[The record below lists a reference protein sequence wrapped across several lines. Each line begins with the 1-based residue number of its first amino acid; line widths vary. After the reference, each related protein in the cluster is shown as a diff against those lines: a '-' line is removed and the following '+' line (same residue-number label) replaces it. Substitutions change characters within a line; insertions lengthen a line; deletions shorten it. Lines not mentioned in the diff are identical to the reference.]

1 GWPGGAAAGVQGS
14 AKGRGWAIID
24 AATGDLTI
32 TRKIVTRLTRQLKR
46 TVDPSQS
53 AKGYPFDIC
62 EWHNGAEWQTVRER
76 DCVAHEPTR
85 HRSAAPSPPEC
96 GGKLV
101 Q

>member
-1 GWPGGAAAGVQGS
+1 MAASGCAT
-14 AKGRGWAIID
+14 ID
-24 AATGDLTI
+24 AATGELTI
-32 TRKIVTRLTRQLKR
+32 TRTIVTRLTRQLDR
-46 TVDPSQS
+46 TVGQSQS

-62 EWHNGAEWQTVRER
+62 EWHNGAEGQTVRER
-76 DCVAHEPTR
+76 DCVADEPTR